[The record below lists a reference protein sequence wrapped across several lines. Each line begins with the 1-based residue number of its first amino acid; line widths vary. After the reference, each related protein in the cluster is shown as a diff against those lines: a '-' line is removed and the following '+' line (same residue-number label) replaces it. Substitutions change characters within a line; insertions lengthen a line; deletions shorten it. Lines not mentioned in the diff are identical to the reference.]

1 MALTKAQ
8 KEAIQRQQKKNI
20 ADRAAAQAK
29 KISDMEARS
38 VSASMKKGSAP
49 NYRRQTPTRTL
60 LTKSETEANAKSN
73 RENAAKEKSMQ
84 KQRKFA
90 KGEGKLPTKER
101 VGTKAEYKQLGKE
114 IKIRKDLIAAAKKA
128 KAAQA
133 ERKANPAK
141 APAQTS
147 GTAKVTDR
155 RNANEKALSKKA
167 AAKEVKKNTPKGSA
181 KVTDSPKSK
190 SVKAKVKAATLKA
203 PKMGKADIAK
213 FESNIDKLVAEQK
226 AATPKASTAA
236 IKKRTVP
243 NTKAT
248 QTTAPKL
255 KTLEEAKASAPKPK
269 TKAIGT
275 TKLQTLDEAKS
286 KAPKPKGPSATAPEA
301 PKVTEAAKPKGK
313 VAGVTGAAKKA
324 VGSTKT
330 AKTIKAASQTS
341 AAKKVAASKPAK
353 LLKGAG
359 KVAKVGFRI
368 GQFVGAG
375 KEVGQVLSGQAEKDF
390 RRIQALENKI
400 AVAKGQKPKY
410 TTTGSNKNLL
420 SSVKT
425 DLGVATNILTAGMA
439 GKTRKD
445 RLKELQGMLAKT
457 QKKAA
462 NKPNIK
468 VPKNGMSP
476 SDIKNNKGATGG
488 KTTTGSNYR
497 VVTGDTLSGIA
508 SRAGVSLT
516 QLRAANPK
524 ITDPKKIFNNTKVV
538 IPKGGKVPTGGYTPK
553 KKVK

>member
-60 LTKSETEANAKSN
+60 LTKSEAEGNARSN
-73 RENAAKEKSMQ
+73 KENAAKEKSMQ

-114 IKIRKDLIAAAKKA
+114 IQVRKDLIAAAKKA
-128 KAAQA
+128 KVAQA
-133 ERKANPAK
+133 ERKANPAPAK
-141 APAQTS
+141 AAVPAKSS

-155 RNANEKALSKKA
+155 RNPKEKAMSKKA

-181 KVTDSPKSK
+181 KVTDSPVSK
-190 SVKAKVKAATLKA
+190 KKPMA

-213 FESNIDKLVAEQK
+213 FESNVDKLVAEQK
-226 AATPKASTAA
+226 ATKPSTAA
-236 IKKRTVP
+236 VKKRTVP
-243 NTKAT
+243 NTKAAT
-248 QTTAPKL
+248 PTEPKL
-255 KTLEEAKASAPKPK
+255 KTLDDAKASAPKPK
-269 TKAIGT
+269 GT
-275 TKLQTLDEAKS
+275 QATKLQTLDDAKS
-286 KAPKPKGPSATAPEA
+286 KAPKPKGPSTTAPEA

-313 VAGVTGAAKKA
+313 VGKVTGAAKKA

-330 AKTIKAASQTS
+330 AQTIKAASQTT

-359 KVAKVGFRI
+359 KVAKVGFRL
-368 GQFVGAG
+368 GQGVGLV
-375 KEVGQVLSGQAEKDF
+375 KETGQVFSGQAEKDF

-420 SSVKT
+420 SSIKT

-445 RLKELQGMLAKT
+445 RLKELQGMLSKT

-468 VPKNGMSP
+468 VPKNGMS
-476 SDIKNNKGATGG
+476 SADIKNNKGASN
-488 KTTTGSNYR
+488 KPATTGSNYR
-497 VVTGDTLSGIA
+497 VTSGDTLSGIA

-524 ITDPKKIFNNTKVV
+524 ITDPKKIFRNTKVV
-538 IPKGGKVPTGGYTPK
+538 IPKAGKVPTGGYTPT

>member
-114 IKIRKDLIAAAKKA
+114 IKIRKDLIAAAKQARKN
-128 KAAQA
+128 QA
-133 ERKANPAK
+133 ERKANPAPAK
-141 APAQTS
+141 AAAPTKAVTPAKKSTP
-147 GTAKVTDR
+147 A
-155 RNANEKALSKKA
+155 KKA
-167 AAKEVKKNTPKGSA
+167 AAPK
-181 KVTDSPKSK
+181 PK
-190 SVKAKVKAATLKA
+190 SVKAKVKAATPKA

-213 FESNIDKLVAEQK
+213 FESNIDKLVAEEK
-226 AATPKASTAA
+226 AKATKPSTAA
-236 IKKRTVP
+236 IKKRTAP
-243 NTKAT
+243 NTKASKP
-248 QTTAPKL
+248 TTPKL
-255 KTLEEAKASAPKPK
+255 KTLEDAKASAPKPK
-269 TKAIGT
+269 AKEATR
-275 TKLQTLDEAKS
+275 LQTLDEAKS
-286 KAPKPKGPSATAPEA
+286 KAPTPKGPSATAPEA

-313 VAGVTGAAKKA
+313 VGKVTGAAKKA

-330 AKTIKAASQTS
+330 AQTIKAASQTS

-359 KVAKVGFRI
+359 KVAKVGFRL
-368 GQFVGAG
+368 GQGVGLV
-375 KEVGQVLSGQAEKDF
+375 KETGQVLSGQAEKDF

-420 SSVKT
+420 SSIKT

-462 NKPNIK
+462 NKPNMK
-468 VPKNGMSP
+468 PAKNGMSP
-476 SDIKNNKGATGG
+476 SDIKNNKGASN
-488 KTTTGSNYR
+488 KPATTGSNYR
-497 VVTGDTLSGIA
+497 VTTGDTLSGIA
-508 SRAGVSLT
+508 SRAGVSLS

-524 ITDPKKIFNNTKVV
+524 ITDPKKIFRNTKVV
-538 IPKGGKVPTGGYTPK
+538 IPKAGKVPTGGYTPT